1 MIKFEDNTQS
11 TVKDSDIIL
20 CDLMSAGHEVF
31 AERGEDGVSEPAV
44 ILESHHEHPEKSYF
58 VQFTSDGLKA
68 T

>member
-1 MIKFEDNTQS
+1 
-11 TVKDSDIIL
+11 
-20 CDLMSAGHEVF
+20 MSAGHEVF